1 MIGKVSVIIE
11 HDEHGYYAW
20 CPELRGCQS
29 QGATIE
35 ETLVNIR
42 EAVDLY
48 IETLTKE
55 ERSQLLSREILT
67 TALDVHA

>member
-1 MIGKVSVIIE
+1 MSGKVSVIIE

-29 QGATIE
+29 QGATVE

-48 IETLTKE
+48 METLTKE
-55 ERSQLLSREILT
+55 ERSQVLSREILT

>member
-35 ETLVNIR
+35 ESLVNIR

>member
-29 QGATIE
+29 QGTTIE

-42 EAVDLY
+42 QPVDLY

-55 ERSQLLSREILT
+55 ERSQVLSREIVT

>member
-11 HDEHGYYAW
+11 HDENGYYAW

-29 QGATIE
+29 QGTTIE

-42 EAVDLY
+42 QPVDLY

-55 ERSQLLSREILT
+55 ERSQVLSREIVT